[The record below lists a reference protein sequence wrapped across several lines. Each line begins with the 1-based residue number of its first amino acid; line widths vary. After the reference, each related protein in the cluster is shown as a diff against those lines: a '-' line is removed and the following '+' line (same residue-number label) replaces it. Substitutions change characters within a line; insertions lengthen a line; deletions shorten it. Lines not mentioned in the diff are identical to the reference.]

1 MLEAIIFVVFAF
13 SMAFAVWSD
22 LLTMTIANKV
32 SLLLIGTFAVVAPL
46 TGMDMVTY
54 AMHFA
59 AGALVLTVTFAL
71 FARGGLGGGD
81 AKLLTATAVWCGF
94 GTPLMEYLI
103 GASLLGG
110 MLTIY
115 IVTLRGSIWAE
126 YAGSYF
132 KFMER
137 LGRTDVGIPYGIA
150 LGISGLISAPSMPL
164 IAWAVKNAAG

>member
-13 SMAFAVWSD
+13 SMAFAACSD
-22 LLTMTIANKV
+22 LLTMTIANRV
-32 SLLLIGTFAVVAPL
+32 SLLLIGTFAVIAPL
-46 TGMDMVTY
+46 TGMDLATY

-59 AGALVLTVTFAL
+59 AGALVLAFSFAL

-94 GTPLMEYLI
+94 GDPLIEYLLY
-103 GASLLGG
+103 ASLLGG

-115 IVTLRGSIWAE
+115 IVILRGSILAQ
-126 YAGSYF
+126 YAGAYF
-132 KFMER
+132 DFLER
-137 LGRTDVGIPYGIA
+137 LGRRDVGIPYGIA

-164 IAWAVKNAAG
+164 MAWAVKNAAG